1 MYKYYAFI
9 DCWKILN
16 KKKSNMKKLVKIT
29 VVVAFA
35 AIAGYGVYVNQ
46 KTDALSDLALA
57 NVEALANGEWGTGFN
72 CRWADANYWFCTP
85 LGDGL
90 GCPCFM

>member
-1 MYKYYAFI
+1 
-9 DCWKILN
+9 
-16 KKKSNMKKLVKIT
+16 MKKFLKFAFVAILVA
-29 VVVAFA
+29 V
-35 AIAGYGVYVNQ
+35 AGYGVYASQ
-46 KTDALSDLALA
+46 KSDTVSDLMLA

>member
-1 MYKYYAFI
+1 
-9 DCWKILN
+9 
-16 KKKSNMKKLVKIT
+16 MKKLVKRT
-29 VVVAFA
+29 VVVALA